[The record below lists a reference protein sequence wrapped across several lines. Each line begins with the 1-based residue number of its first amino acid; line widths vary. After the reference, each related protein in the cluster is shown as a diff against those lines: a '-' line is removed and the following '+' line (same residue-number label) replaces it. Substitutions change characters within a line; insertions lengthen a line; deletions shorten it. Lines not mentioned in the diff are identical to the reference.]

1 MSIHTRPLIV
11 AQIPRLRRYA
21 RFMVQDG
28 DLADDL
34 VQDCLERAVD
44 KIDMWQPGTNMGAWL
59 TTILRNVIIS
69 HWRRVK
75 RRPISVELDET
86 SFAVTGGQEANIEM
100 LELRRALQRLTR
112 EHKQI
117 LFLVAVEGRAYE
129 DAAALLGIPVGTV
142 RSRLFRARTALRLL
156 LDSDS
161 RSSVRARSDNDHPIW
176 SRGSAYA
183 GDLLPTVREFR
194 TSEAARN

>member
-1 MSIHTRPLIV
+1 MSTYPRPLIV
-11 AQIPRLRRYA
+11 AQIHRLRRYA
-21 RFMVQDG
+21 RFMVQDS

-44 KIDMWQPGTNMGAWL
+44 RIDTWQPGTNMGAWL
-59 TTILRNVIIS
+59 NTILRNIIIS

-75 RRPISVELDET
+75 RRPKSVELDENV
-86 SFAVTGGQEANIEM
+86 FAVAGGQEANIEM
-100 LELRRALQRLTR
+100 LELRRALQRLSR

-156 LDSDS
+156 LESGS
-161 RSSVRARSDNDHPIW
+161 RQVGRVRSDRDRALWSPADGAIWIGRTNPSWRAPNDP
-176 SRGSAYA
+176 G
-183 GDLLPTVREFR
+183 
-194 TSEAARN
+194 

>member
-1 MSIHTRPLIV
+1 MSTYPRLLIV

-21 RFMVQDG
+21 RFMVQDS

-44 KIDMWQPGTNMGAWL
+44 RIDTWQPGTNMGAWL
-59 TTILRNVIIS
+59 NTILRNVIIS

-75 RRPISVELDET
+75 RRPKSVELDENG
-86 SFAVTGGQEANIEM
+86 FAIAGGQEANIEM
-100 LELRRALQRLTR
+100 LELRSALQQLSR

-117 LFLVAVEGRAYE
+117 LFLVAVEGRAYD
-129 DAAALLGIPVGTV
+129 DAAALLEIPVGTV

-156 LDSDS
+156 LESGARQAGRVPSNRDHSRWSAADGAVWMGPTDSVW
-161 RSSVRARSDNDHPIW
+161 RASSDP
-176 SRGSAYA
+176 G
-183 GDLLPTVREFR
+183 
-194 TSEAARN
+194 